1 MKGDDRVKDKLL
13 VTKILPTPK
22 DILLESVYFNNH
34 TTPKLTDGKEA
45 RNSTQTSNRINKYQD
60 AS

>member
-22 DILLESVYFNNH
+22 DILLESMYFSNY
-34 TTPKLTDGKEA
+34 TTPKLTDSKEA
-45 RNSTQTSNRINKYQD
+45 RNST
-60 AS
+60 

>member
-13 VTKILPTPK
+13 LTKVLPTPK

-34 TTPKLTDGKEA
+34 TAPKLKDGKDK
-45 RNSTQTSNRINKYQD
+45 RYST
-60 AS
+60 